1 MQIVRQLMAK
11 LFAIQLPR
19 GIPLA
24 QSQSQSFRFHFEEC
38 PSTNRTKA
46 AVLMYACIS
55 SACSLQLYAHVCTAI
70 MVIALSGH
78 PLPVGVRLFAWPSN
92 PNQTSGE
99 HRIGQPNPFRPAW
112 PWLQFPL
119 FAGCSRSNRTRFNL
133 DKHVFRHLRVDQVL
147 LVAFECS
154 WWKFAPFM
162 RFQENARKFYTFV
175 TFDSQL

>member
-24 QSQSQSFRFHFEEC
+24 QSQSQFQSFRFHFEEC

-78 PLPVGVRLFAWPSN
+78 PLPVGVRLFAWLQSHPTPTRPVESTGSAN
-92 PNQTSGE
+92 PTHSVLPDLDSSFPYSLVVRGA
-99 HRIGQPNPFRPAW
+99 IGLALTLTNT
-112 PWLQFPL
+112 L
-119 FAGCSRSNRTRFNL
+119 S
-133 DKHVFRHLRVDQVL
+133 
-147 LVAFECS
+147 
-154 WWKFAPFM
+154 
-162 RFQENARKFYTFV
+162 V
-175 TFDSQL
+175 T